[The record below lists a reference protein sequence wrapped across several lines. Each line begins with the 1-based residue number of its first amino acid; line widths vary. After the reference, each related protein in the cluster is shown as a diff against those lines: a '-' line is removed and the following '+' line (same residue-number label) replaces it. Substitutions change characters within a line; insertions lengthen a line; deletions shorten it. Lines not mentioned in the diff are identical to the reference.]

1 VELNEFLEL
10 SNKYFTWIFIFEMGT
25 KLLGI
30 GFSKYCDEPMNFL
43 DGGVVLLSIF
53 EMVVEEL
60 MRSTDSMGFTALKT
74 VRMFRTFRVFRIT
87 RLLRALESMQTI
99 ISVIGRSYMSFFYI
113 TMLMFLF
120 IIIFSLLGTQI
131 FGGQFGD
138 DINELPRGN
147 YDTFPIAFIT
157 VFQVLTMENWQT
169 VLFDSMRNDSLNKY
183 IVSIYYIV
191 WIFLG
196 NFILL
201 NLFLAILL
209 DSFLDDDNEIIDFEQ
224 L

>member
-1 VELNEFLEL
+1 
-10 SNKYFTWIFIFEMGT
+10 
-25 KLLGI
+25 
-30 GFSKYCDEPMNFL
+30 
-43 DGGVVLLSIF
+43 
-53 EMVVEEL
+53 
-60 MRSTDSMGFTALKT
+60 
-74 VRMFRTFRVFRIT
+74 
-87 RLLRALESMQTI
+87 MQTI